1 MTYVDSNEKETE
13 VLYLRKGLLMKVNN
27 FQMSDKKNKQTNEK
41 SDNLMKL

>member
-27 FQMSDKKNKQTNEK
+27 FQMSDKKKKKNEK